1 MIRRFALLLMLLPPA
16 GVVPA
21 QDVRGCLQQDGSV
34 VYTDGL
40 CAADQTEH
48 ATDKAEPA
56 APAPG
61 LRPAGRG
68 IAPPPAC
75 SRSPEQLQWAI
86 RAALDSRDVNA
97 LAKSYHWAGVS
108 STQAEALMIRLERL
122 ARTPVLDVQLAYVET
137 GTPAS
142 DGLPEED
149 ANPASEPRPR
159 VPAALRVVSY
169 REDGGAGTAS
179 TAFRLQ
185 RHFDCWWIRY

>member
-1 MIRRFALLLMLLPPA
+1 MIRRLVLPLLLLPHA
-16 GVVPA
+16 GAAPA

-40 CAADQTEH
+40 CGVGQSE
-48 ATDKAEPA
+48 KSAEQSAPQAPA
-56 APAPG
+56 ARARNPA
-61 LRPAGRG
+61 

-75 SRSPEQLQWAI
+75 SRSPEQLQWAV
-86 RAALDSRDVNA
+86 RAALDARDVNE
-97 LAKSYHWAGVS
+97 LAKSYHWTGVS
-108 STQAEALMIRLERL
+108 SAEAEALMTRLDRL
-122 ARTPVLDVQLAYVET
+122 ARTPALDVQLVYAEA

-149 ANPASEPRPR
+149 GNPASESRPR
-159 VPAALRVVSY
+159 APAALKVVSY

-185 RHFDCWWIRY
+185 RHFGCWWIRY